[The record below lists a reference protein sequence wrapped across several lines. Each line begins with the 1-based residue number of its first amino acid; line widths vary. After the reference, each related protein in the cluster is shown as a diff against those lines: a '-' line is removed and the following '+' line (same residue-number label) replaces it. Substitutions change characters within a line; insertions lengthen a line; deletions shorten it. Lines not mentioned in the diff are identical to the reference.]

1 MSTRN
6 SKTTS
11 SPNRWWLSGA
21 VLVLVAALF
30 VVLGIL
36 GRRPE
41 SAPAMGGAANPA
53 DASEAENS
61 PSQPLAGAESP
72 APRRPTRSS
81 LTRTAVK
88 DASVSSQ
95 FPQVERLLTD
105 TSLSEHQ
112 AAEGLC
118 GIVRSRELSE
128 DERDEAL
135 AHGLNLD
142 FTAFA
147 ALATDPS
154 LPEPLA
160 QRYLDALANRSHLPK
175 QQIEGYLGLMNHG
188 EESIRTQVLEQLA
201 FLLENE
207 ALAETPDELRRAA
220 LERFEALK
228 LAPSEQDQAA
238 IDGAAAGQNP
248 E

>member
-11 SPNRWWLSGA
+11 SPNRWWLVGA
-21 VLVLVAALF
+21 VLVLAAALF
-30 VVLGIL
+30 VVLGNL

-41 SAPAMGGAANPA
+41 SAPSNGGAGNPA
-53 DASEAENS
+53 GASAAGNS
-61 PSQPLAGAESP
+61 PSRPFAGADAPE
-72 APRRPTRSS
+72 PRRPTRSS
-81 LTRTAVK
+81 LTRTAAN
-88 DASVSSQ
+88 DASISSW

-118 GIVRSRELSE
+118 GIVRSHELSE

-188 EESIRTQVLEQLA
+188 EESIRTQALEQLA
-201 FLLENE
+201 FLLDDE

-220 LERFEALK
+220 VERLEALK
-228 LAPSEQDQAA
+228 LAPPEQDQATT
-238 IDGAAAGQNP
+238 DGAADGQNP